1 MTPRLLHLL
10 FFSTLLGL
18 CAASLKMGKLGRRQ
32 EEQPQHKQPISP
44 PLSGSGKGEGPNTGE
59 VVGYSLLG
67 LFGVALV
74 IGIFV
79 GLRRRRRARARADEE
94 YEMSRRRRRYYR

>member
-1 MTPRLLHLL
+1 MIPQLHHLL

-18 CAASLKMGKLGRRQ
+18 CAASLEVRLGRRQ
-32 EEQPQHKQPISP
+32 EEQPQHNQPISP
-44 PLSGSGKGEGPNTGE
+44 PLSGSGESEGLNTGE
-59 VVGYSLLG
+59 VIGYSLLG

-79 GLRRRRRARARADEE
+79 GLRRRNRARARAHEE
-94 YEMSRRRRRYYR
+94 HELSRRRRRYYR

>member
-1 MTPRLLHLL
+1 MLPQLLHLL

-18 CAASLKMGKLGRRQ
+18 CAASLEVKLGRRQ

-59 VVGYSLLG
+59 VIGYSLLG

-74 IGIFV
+74 IGVFV
-79 GLRRRRRARARADEE
+79 GLRRRGRARARANEE